1 MSTGATRHADEVHD
15 VTVVIPVKN
24 GAETIGQQLE
34 ALSRQSYDGNLH
46 LVVSDNGSTDDLPG
60 AVAPHA
66 SAFASCRIIDAGDRP
81 GASHARNRGMASVH
95 TEKILFCD
103 ADDEVSS
110 TWVKA
115 MAAGLDRGSMCGGPL
130 VLSRINPSDVA
141 RHFSD
146 ISDPPSIYGY
156 LPYAVGASMAVR
168 RSAALGIGG
177 FDLSY
182 GAGHE
187 EVDFAWRVQRAGGR
201 LVWCPD
207 AVVHYRQRAG
217 AKRAFRQ
224 RYHYARSAILLWT
237 RFEDTGE
244 LAPVSFRGSVRN
256 LTRQALR
263 SYRLISPRTRHDQA
277 FALGWTTGTV
287 MGHLRYR
294 RQAPPE
300 RELMEPPTA

>member
-1 MSTGATRHADEVHD
+1 MSTGATRLAGEIHD

-66 SAFASCRIIDAGDRP
+66 SAFASCRIIDAGQRP
-81 GASHARNRGMASVH
+81 GVAHGRNMGILAAA
-95 TEKILFCD
+95 TEKVLVCD
-103 ADDEVSS
+103 SDDEVSPA
-110 TWVKA
+110 WVEALA
-115 MAAGLDRGSMCGGPL
+115 MGLGEGDLAGGPL
-130 VLSRINPSDVA
+130 VTGQINPPEVA
-141 RHFSD
+141 RLFTD
-146 ISDPPSIYGY
+146 ISSPPTIHGY
-156 LPYAVGASMAVR
+156 LPYPVGANMGFR
-168 RSAALGIGG
+168 RSRAVQVGG
-177 FDLSY
+177 FDSSF

-256 LTRQALR
+256 LARQALR
-263 SYRLISPRTRHDQA
+263 SYRLISPQTRHEHA
-277 FALGWTTGTV
+277 LSLGWTAGTV

-294 RQAPPE
+294 RQSPPE
-300 RELMEPPTA
+300 RELMERPTT

>member
-1 MSTGATRHADEVHD
+1 MSTGATRLAGEIHD

-66 SAFASCRIIDAGDRP
+66 SAFASFRIIDAGQRP
-81 GASHARNRGMASVH
+81 GVAHGRNMGILAAT
-95 TEKILFCD
+95 TEKVLICD
-103 ADDEVSS
+103 SDDEV
-110 TWVKA
+110 TRLWVESFDRC
-115 MAAGLDRGSMCGGPL
+115 LDDADLAGGPL
-130 VLSRINPSDVA
+130 LMQEINPPEISRYFD
-141 RHFSD
+141 D
-146 ISDPPSIYGY
+146 ITSPPTIHGFLEYPLG
-156 LPYAVGASMAVR
+156 GNMAVR
-168 RSAALGIGG
+168 RSIALRAGG
-177 FDLSY
+177 FDASY

-187 EVDFAWRVQRAGGR
+187 EVDFAWRLQLLGGR
-201 LVWCPD
+201 FVWCPD

-277 FALGWTTGTV
+277 LALGWTAGTV